1 MIEVWI
7 FTLYIQFLHIFIF
20 IRSSYLEQNFFYFFL
35 HFFVCCLNNFLFY
48 LLITLLTLRLREILF
63 YRYSIELF
71 KVLCWYMN
79 ILSPYPFPIQ
89 FAYLNFFR
97 RKFYSH
103 VVSQDKFS
111 LESWGILKCK
121 DKKIQFLQITVT

>member
-35 HFFVCCLNNFLFY
+35 QFLCVAWITFY
-48 LLITLLTLRLREILF
+48 FILLITLLTLRLREILF

-71 KVLCWYMN
+71 RVLCWYMN

-111 LESWGILKCK
+111 LESWCILKCRN
-121 DKKIQFLQITVT
+121 KKIQFLQTTVT